1 MAPSQ
6 DDDLFQHTSMT
17 FGEHLEELRSAL
29 FKAVIA
35 LVIGFVIGLLF
46 AAPIVRAIE
55 RPLKA
60 ALFDFY
66 QEQAVEYL
74 RVHLPAELFADEAT
88 NKALVDLVYTHG
100 LMPEE
105 RYISPGDV
113 LGALREHYPGKFTD
127 LDLSESTPGAAAPDG
142 APPET
147 QPNETPANDTP
158 PADEATADAKPAAAS
173 PAEKPAVAKRT
184 FSKESMI
191 RLFIWRRLAD
201 DERLKLDALGVQ
213 EPFVIYIK
221 AGFLAGAIISSPAV
235 FYFLWQFVAAGLYPH
250 EKKYVHLFLPFSLGL
265 FFAGAALAF
274 FFVFPP
280 VLKFFFGIA
289 ESLGTE
295 MRPRLSEWLSF
306 VLLLPLGFG
315 VSFQLPLVML
325 FLERI
330 NVFSVSIYLAKW
342 RIAVLIMAVVS
353 MVLSPGGDP
362 YSMLMMLIPL
372 VLLYFAGVAL
382 CHFLPNPRKQIGPP
396 GTRS

>member
-1 MAPSQ
+1 MAPSRD
-6 DDDLFQHTSMT
+6 DDDLFQHTAMT

-46 AAPIVRAIE
+46 AAPIVRAIQT
-55 RPLKA
+55 PLEG
-60 ALFDFY
+60 ALKDFY
-66 QEQAVEYL
+66 RKDAIKYLQAN
-74 RVHLPAELFADEAT
+74 LPAELFADEAT
-88 NKALVDLVYTHG
+88 HEALVKLVYEDG

-105 RYISPGDV
+105 RYFAPGD
-113 LGALREHYPGKFTD
+113 LLAALRERYPGKFTD
-127 LDLSESTPGAAAPDG
+127 IDLSERKPATKEAAG
-142 APPET
+142 
-147 QPNETPANDTP
+147 ETPANDNP
-158 PADEATADAKPAAAS
+158 PADGKPAAT
-173 PAEKPAVAKRT
+173 KRT
-184 FSKESMI
+184 FSKESMV

-372 VLLYFAGVAL
+372 VGLYFAGVGL
-382 CHFLPNPRKQIGPP
+382 CKWLPSRRGPAVGPP

>member
-1 MAPSQ
+1 MPATRD
-6 DDDLFQHTSMT
+6 DDDLFQHTSMS
-17 FGEHLEELRSAL
+17 FGEHLEELRAAL

-60 ALFDFY
+60 ALEDFY
-66 QEQAVEYL
+66 QQEAVEYL
-74 RVHLPAELFADEAT
+74 RSHLPAELFADEAT
-88 NKALVDLVYTHG
+88 NKALVNLVYTEG
-100 LMPEE
+100 LVPEL
-105 RYISPGDV
+105 RYIAPADV
-113 LGALREHYPGKFTD
+113 LDALRKHYPGKFPD
-127 LDLSESTPGAAAPDG
+127 LDLSKSATPAP
-142 APPET
+142 APPSKEAADDIAT
-147 QPNETPANDTP
+147 DNRPATDSS
-158 PADEATADAKPAAAS
+158 ADASAAQA
-173 PAEKPAVAKRT
+173 AGEKATVR

-191 RLFIWRRLAD
+191 QMFLWRRLAD

-250 EKKYVHLFLPFSLGL
+250 EKRYVHLFLPFSLGL

-330 NVFSVSIYLAKW
+330 NVFSVPIYLAKW
-342 RIAVLIMAVVS
+342 RIAVLIMAIVS

-372 VLLYFAGVAL
+372 VGLYFAGVAL
-382 CHFLPNPRKQIGPP
+382 CSWLPNPRKAGVTPP

>member
-1 MAPSQ
+1 MVDSR
-6 DDDLFQHTSMT
+6 DEDDLFQHTSMT

-29 FKAVIA
+29 FKAVVA
-35 LVIGFVIGLLF
+35 LVIGFAIGLLF

-55 RPLKA
+55 RPLKG
-60 ALFDFY
+60 ALEDY
-66 QEQAVEYL
+66 YRSEAIEYL
-74 RVHLPAELFADEAT
+74 QAHLPPDLFNDPTTRDALNQLVFDE
-88 NKALVDLVYTHG
+88 G

-105 RYISPGDV
+105 RYVSPQD
-113 LGALREHYPGKFTD
+113 LLTTLRERYPGKFDTIE
-127 LDLSESTPGAAAPDG
+127 LE
-142 APPET
+142 APPAKAA
-147 QPNETPANDTP
+147 ETPA
-158 PADEATADAKPAAAS
+158 AGATDAESEAKPATKAPAAK
-173 PAEKPAVAKRT
+173 ATRT
-184 FSKESMI
+184 FTKEAMI
-191 RLFIWRRLAD
+191 RLFIWRQLDD

-221 AGFLAGAIISSPAV
+221 AGFLAGAVISSPAV

-250 EKKYVHLFLPFSLGL
+250 EKKYVHLFLPFSLAL
-265 FFAGAALAF
+265 FFSGAALAF

-280 VLKFFFGIA
+280 VLNFFFGIA

-330 NVFSVSIYLAKW
+330 HVFSVQVYLAKW
-342 RIAVLIMAVVS
+342 RIAVLVMAIVS

-372 VLLYFAGVAL
+372 VGLYFAGVAL
-382 CHFLPNPRKQIGPP
+382 CKWLPSRGAPTVKPAR
-396 GTRS
+396 

>member
-1 MAPSQ
+1 MVDSRD

-35 LVIGFVIGLLF
+35 LAIGFVIGLLF

-55 RPLKA
+55 RPLTL
-60 ALFDFY
+60 ALKEFY
-66 QEQAVEYL
+66 SNEAMEFL
-74 RVHLPAELFADEAT
+74 RAHLPPDLVADEAT
-88 NKALVDLVYTHG
+88 NEALRELVFTEG

-105 RYISPGDV
+105 RFVTPSDILS
-113 LGALREHYPGKFTD
+113 ALREHYPGKFTD
-127 LDLSESTPGAAAPDG
+127 IDLTPPPAEPKVTTAEAKNTATDAEQAAGKDAAAP
-142 APPET
+142 
-147 QPNETPANDTP
+147 
-158 PADEATADAKPAAAS
+158 AKPASTAHS
-173 PAEKPAVAKRT
+173 FRK
-184 FSKESMI
+184 SDMI
-191 RLFIWRRLAD
+191 RLFLWRPLAD

-250 EKKYVHLFLPFSLGL
+250 EKRYVHLFLPFSLGL

-295 MRPRLSEWLSF
+295 MRPRLTDWLSF

-330 NVFSVSIYLAKW
+330 NVFSVQVYLAKW

-362 YSMLMMLIPL
+362 YSMLMMLVPL
-372 VLLYFAGVAL
+372 VGLYFAGVAL
-382 CHFLPNPRKQIGPP
+382 CRWLPNRRGPSVKSP
-396 GTRS
+396 GETRR

>member
-1 MAPSQ
+1 MVDSH
-6 DDDLFQHTSMT
+6 DEDDLFQHTSMT

-46 AAPIVRAIE
+46 ASPIVRMIE
-55 RPLKA
+55 RPLKKT
-60 ALFDFY
+60 LTEFY
-66 QEQAVEYL
+66 QEKAFAQLESQLPADLAANAEVREAL
-74 RVHLPAELFADEAT
+74 RVLIYED
-88 NKALVDLVYTHG
+88 G

-105 RYISPGDV
+105 RYISPSEMVDT
-113 LGALREHYPGKFTD
+113 LKSRYPGKFD
-127 LDLSESTPGAAAPDG
+127 DVDLSPPGGKAAESSAGAKAAP
-142 APPET
+142 
-147 QPNETPANDTP
+147 AN
-158 PADEATADAKPAAAS
+158 
-173 PAEKPAVAKRT
+173 
-184 FSKESMI
+184 KESAAVRALSKDAMVRI
-191 RLFIWRRLAD
+191 FIWRPLAD
-201 DERLKLDALGVQ
+201 DERIRLDALGVQ

-221 AGFLAGAIISSPAV
+221 AGFLAGAVLSSPFV
-235 FYFLWQFVAAGLYPH
+235 FYFIWQFVAAGLYPH
-250 EKKYVHLFLPFSLGL
+250 EKRYVQLFLPFSLGL
-265 FFAGAALAF
+265 FLTGAAMAF

-280 VLKFFFGIA
+280 VLNFFFGIA

-330 NVFSVSIYLAKW
+330 HVFSVQVYLSKW

-362 YSMLMMLIPL
+362 YSMLMMLVPL
-372 VLLYFAGVAL
+372 VALYFAGVAL
-382 CHFLPNPRKQIGPP
+382 CKWLPNRRGPAVVKA
-396 GTRS
+396 

>member
-1 MAPSQ
+1 MVDSR

-35 LVIGFVIGLLF
+35 LVIGFVIGLMF

-55 RPLKA
+55 LPLKK
-60 ALFDFY
+60 ALEDFY
-66 QEQAVEYL
+66 QKEAIQYL
-74 RVHLPAELFADEAT
+74 KAHLPAELFADEAT
-88 NKALVDLVYTHG
+88 NEALVDLVYKDG
-100 LMPEE
+100 LVPEE
-105 RYISPGDV
+105 RYVSPGD
-113 LGALREHYPGKFTD
+113 LLTALRDRYPGRFSEV
-127 LDLSESTPGAAAPDG
+127 DLSDSPQAAGAEVAKSNSPAA
-142 APPET
+142 
-147 QPNETPANDTP
+147 DTP
-158 PADEATADAKPAAAS
+158 QATAS
-173 PAEKPAVAKRT
+173 PQVATRT
-184 FSKESMI
+184 FGKDSMI
-191 RLFIWRRLAD
+191 KLFIWRRLAD

-235 FYFLWQFVAAGLYPH
+235 FYFMWQFVAAGLYPH

-265 FFAGAALAF
+265 FFSGAALAF

-280 VLKFFFGIA
+280 VLSFFFGIA
-289 ESLGTE
+289 DALGTE

-342 RIAVLIMAVVS
+342 RIAVLVMAIVA

-362 YSMLMMLIPL
+362 YSMLMMLVPL
-372 VLLYFAGVAL
+372 VGLYFAGVGL
-382 CHFLPNPRKQIGPP
+382 CKWLPNRRGP
-396 GTRS
+396 SV